1 MENLWKTMKGIG
13 TPFLEV
19 CGTLSGTLGE
29 GSGVLGSIPTYQNI
43 FLFDYFC
50 IMLGLLYA
58 VLGGSCI

>member
-1 MENLWKTMKGIG
+1 MKGIG